1 MHSDPLLGE
10 KVVDE
15 NTDRNSASIDG
26 DGADE
31 NQGKVGKLDVAE
43 PGPLAND
50 FPEGGTWGWLAVLGV
65 RGILSFSS
73 SSNLLFIHFSGFLSF
88 NIDFRFHKFL
98 ECAYTCCLLV
108 LTGTE
113 GPKDVPSVLSRARN
127 CVPFSHVRPVHAIFL
142 LNPLIPQL
150 QTLTAHGL
158 APYRYYSGLSLLL
171 EPQN

>member
-65 RGILSFSS
+65 RGIS
-73 SSNLLFIHFSGFLSF
+73 LF
-88 NIDFRFHKFL
+88 
-98 ECAYTCCLLV
+98 
-108 LTGTE
+108 
-113 GPKDVPSVLSRARN
+113 
-127 CVPFSHVRPVHAIFL
+127 PVHPTYSSFISQGFCLSISIFGFI
-142 LNPLIPQL
+142 NSWSVR
-150 QTLTAHGL
+150 TLPAF
-158 APYRYYSGLSLLL
+158 
-171 EPQN
+171 